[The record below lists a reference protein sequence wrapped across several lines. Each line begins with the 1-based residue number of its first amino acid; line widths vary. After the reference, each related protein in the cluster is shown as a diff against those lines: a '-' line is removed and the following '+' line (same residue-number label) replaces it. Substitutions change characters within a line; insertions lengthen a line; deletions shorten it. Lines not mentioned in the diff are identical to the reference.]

1 MTGPCLDRSPRGTI
15 LSSTHRTPS
24 RASVPRWIV
33 TLLAAAVALATGT
46 SSALAVTPA
55 EDPNASAIAFLA
67 DGYTDHPDSFGF
79 GIGSTTDLIYALAGA
94 GVGSELATRALAD
107 LEAGADSY
115 LTDTGPLAKT
125 LIAVDVAGGD
135 ISAFAGRDLEQELRA
150 AMGEDGA
157 FHAYAVNQAYAVLA
171 LARTAD
177 GVPAEALD
185 WLATQRC
192 DDGSIGNDFDEDGAP
207 DCPGDAD
214 TTALAAQAFAAGA
227 RDAELATSVDWLL
240 ANQAEDGSFSNFGA
254 NPNSTGVA
262 AQALRSVGETDA
274 ADAAAAW
281 ITTQQIACGQENA
294 GGIASPYDGLPSLEF
309 ATLQGV
315 LAFGAASLDRLD
327 LAGADADAPTLTC
340 AAAPDDG
347 ASEPAPAPTE
357 DGTTAPDAEEPAEE
371 EELPATG
378 SELTLAI
385 LAGALLVAGAGMLRL
400 SDRAG

>member
-1 MTGPCLDRSPRGTI
+1 M
-15 LSSTHRTPS
+15 
-24 RASVPRWIV
+24 A
-33 TLLAAAVALATGT
+33 LLVAAVALATGA

-55 EDPNASAIAFLA
+55 EEPEASAIAFLA
-67 DGYTDHPDSFGF
+67 DSYTDHPESFGF
-79 GIGSTTDLIYALAGA
+79 GIGSTTDLVYALAGA
-94 GVGSELATRALAD
+94 GAGADLAAQALAD
-107 LEAGADSY
+107 LEASADSY
-115 LTDTGPLAKT
+115 LTAPGPIAKV

-135 ISAFAGRDLEQELRA
+135 IHAFAGHDLEQELRA
-150 AMGEDGA
+150 AMGDDGA
-157 FHAYAVNQAYAVLA
+157 FHAYAVNQAYAILA

-214 TTALAAQAFAAGA
+214 TTALAAQAFAAGE
-227 RDAELATSVDWLL
+227 DEAELATTLDWLL

-254 NPNSTGVA
+254 NPNSTGLA

-281 ITTQQIACGQENA
+281 VATQQLACGEENA
-294 GGIASPYDGLPSLEF
+294 GAIASPYEGLQSLEF

-315 LAFGAASLDRLD
+315 LAFGAASLDQLD

-340 AAAPDDG
+340 AAAPDEG
-347 ASEPAPAPTE
+347 ATEPAPTPTE
-357 DGTTAPDAEEPAEE
+357 DEAAAPDAEEPADED
-371 EELPATG
+371 ELPATG
-378 SELTLAI
+378 TGLALAI
-385 LAGALLVAGAGMLRL
+385 LAGALVAGGAGMLRL
-400 SDRAG
+400 SRHTG